1 MSLEAAI
8 TKATYDCVLALGDI
22 CKDAV
27 FSSVGEQTYD
37 PATGTVTANNTD
49 HPCKAVRYNQGHWG
63 TPRPYVQDVQNTTS
77 LKSVV
82 MVIIPR
88 YLQTFTAKPQD
99 LIAIASTGDNLC
111 VEKIDAQTTFAAWV
125 LQCSEVK

>member
-8 TKATYDCVLALGDI
+8 TKATYDGVLALGDM

-27 FSSVGEQTYD
+27 YTSVSEPVYNTS
-37 PATGTVTANNTD
+37 TGTIRTTSSSTA
-49 HPCKAVRYNQGHWG
+49 CKAVRYNQD
-63 TPRPYVQDVQNTTS
+63 VQDVQNTTAM
-77 LKSVV
+77 KSVV

-99 LIAIASTGDNLC
+99 LIAIASTGDSLC
-111 VEKIDAQTTFAAWV
+111 VDRIDSQTTFAAWV

>member
-8 TKATYDCVLALGDI
+8 TKATYDGILALGDI

-49 HPCKAVRYNQGHWG
+49 HPCKAVRYNQD
-63 TPRPYVQDVQNTTS
+63 VQDVQNTTAM
-77 LKSVV
+77 KSVI

-88 YLQTFTAKPQD
+88 YMQTFTAKPQD
-99 LIAIASTGDNLC
+99 LIAIASTGDSLC
-111 VEKIDAQTTFAAWV
+111 VDRIDSQTTFAAWV